1 MQNILTN
8 ICNLCCCK
16 PHHTHWPDDIRHTRS
31 CWNRNECHEIVPS
44 MHVNQKLLTTGENVT
59 GTQNTSPPLFN
70 IKFTQ
75 HILCNYFM
83 HSGLQC
89 RCKSSCT
96 HTQTAWGSDP
106 EGGRLVTQSEATLC
120 KVSKHVADC
129 PKLRQRKGSETNMQA
144 DTKRSSHPKCRLDSQ
159 QSPWATIP
167 QSSSRSSAQTQS
179 IKSANPLHNLQT
191 EVQDYATDIPE
202 NAD

>member
-1 MQNILTN
+1 MKSFHQCML
-8 ICNLCCCK
+8 
-16 PHHTHWPDDIRHTRS
+16 IRNS
-31 CWNRNECHEIVPS
+31 I
-44 MHVNQKLLTTGENVT
+44 TGENVT
-59 GTQNTSPPLFN
+59 GTQNTFPPLFD

-96 HTQTAWGSDP
+96 HTETAWGSDP

-179 IKSANPLHNLQT
+179 IKSANPLRNLQT

>member
-59 GTQNTSPPLFN
+59 GTQNTSPPPLFN

-96 HTQTAWGSDP
+96 HTDSMRLWSWG
-106 EGGRLVTQSEATLC
+106 REAGDAVRGHTVQGEQACCWL
-120 KVSKHVADC
+120 SKAEAA
-129 PKLRQRKGSETNMQA
+129 KRQRDEHASRHKEELTSKVQTRQSAESLSNDSSEQQPQQCTNTEHQ
-144 DTKRSSHPKCRLDSQ
+144 KCK
-159 QSPWATIP
+159 
-167 QSSSRSSAQTQS
+167 S
-179 IKSANPLHNLQT
+179 IA
-191 EVQDYATDIPE
+191 
-202 NAD
+202 